1 MRRALTTLTVLLA
14 AAPLT
19 LAAPW
24 PATASGVVPG
34 TAPGIGSVP
43 RSAVGIG
50 SGTVAGTG
58 SAAGR
63 GDDNTAGELLVET
76 ERLPRTK
83 LVHPKPGCYVLPRF
97 PLMSLVTVTNGT
109 NADAILYSGENCK
122 PGFLRAAS
130 RVRAGTTS
138 RHTLTGTYS
147 LLVDQ
152 P

>member
-24 PATASGVVPG
+24 PATAADA
-34 TAPGIGSVP
+34 APGSGPGP
-43 RSAVGIG
+43 RH
-50 SGTVAGTG
+50 
-58 SAAGR
+58 AAGR
-63 GDDNTAGELLVET
+63 GDENAVGELLVET
-76 ERLPRTK
+76 DRLPRTK
-83 LVHPKPGCYVLPRF
+83 LVRPKPGCYVLPRF
-97 PLMSLVTVTNGT
+97 PLLSLVTVTNGT
-109 NADAILYSGENCK
+109 NADAIIYSGENCK
-122 PGFLRAAS
+122 PGFLRPAS
-130 RVRAGTTS
+130 RVRAGTIS